1 MTCPSLGDVRI
12 SRVHNEALCKAIA
25 ERLGAGLDQTIVL
38 MPPRLMRLMTQ
49 LLHEQDDMST

>member
-1 MTCPSLGDVRI
+1 MTCPPLDDVRI

-25 ERLGAGLDQTIVL
+25 ERLGAGLDQAIVP